1 MVCQLKS
8 MLKGLLK
15 MSLFSKFIIIYFAV
29 ISIVAIVI
37 TIADKAKAKTGA
49 WRIPELT
56 LMLIGL
62 FGGALP
68 MYVTMKTIRH
78 KTKHKKFMIGLP
90 LEIALHAVIAC
101 VLILGKF
108 NII

>member
-1 MVCQLKS
+1 
-8 MLKGLLK
+8 
-15 MSLFSKFIIIYFAV
+15 MSFFSKLSLVYFAV
-29 ISIVAIVI
+29 ISFVAIII
-37 TIADKAKAKTGA
+37 TIVDKSKAKRDA
-49 WRIPELT
+49 WRIPEAT

-62 FGGALP
+62 AGGALP

-90 LEIALHAVIAC
+90 LEIALHAAIAC
-101 VLILGKF
+101 VLIFGKF

>member
-1 MVCQLKS
+1 
-8 MLKGLLK
+8 ML
-15 MSLFSKFIIIYFAV
+15 IYFALIAVVAV
-29 ISIVAIVI
+29 II
-37 TIADKAKAKTGA
+37 TVADKSAAKRGK
-49 WRIPELT
+49 WRVPEAT

-90 LEIALHAVIAC
+90 LEIALHAAVAAMI
-101 VLILGKF
+101 IYWSLG
-108 NII
+108 

>member
-1 MVCQLKS
+1 
-8 MLKGLLK
+8 
-15 MSLFSKFIIIYFAV
+15 MSLFSKFVLIYIAV
-29 ISIVAIVI
+29 ISLVAVVI
-37 TIADKAKAKTGA
+37 TIADKLKAKRDA
-49 WRIPELT
+49 WRIPEAT

-90 LEIALHAVIAC
+90 LEIALHAAIAC
-101 VLILGKF
+101 VLIFGKI
-108 NII
+108 NIF

>member
-1 MVCQLKS
+1 
-8 MLKGLLK
+8 MLSTLIYYKGLFK
-15 MSLFSKFIIIYFAV
+15 MSLFSKLAIIYFLIIALISV
-29 ISIVAIVI
+29 IMTA
-37 TIADKAKAKTGA
+37 ADKIAARKGA
-49 WRIPELT
+49 WRIPEAT

-90 LEIALHAVIAC
+90 LEIALQAAIVCVI
-101 VLILGKF
+101 VFGKF